1 MEWREKEKRN
11 NERGKM
17 RERSA
22 YHSEQNKR
30 DSERAKRER
39 DRQREDVVCDGFLK
53 HTQTDGLPERR
64 CERKG

>member
-1 MEWREKEKRN
+1 
-11 NERGKM
+11 M

-22 YHSEQNKR
+22 YHSEQNEGE
-30 DSERAKRER
+30 SERGKERET
-39 DRQREDVVCDGFLK
+39 DREDVVCDGFLK